1 MHTLSD
7 IVASNSTP
15 ARGEGRDDD
24 DNDDDPEPGPEGE
37 SWFAGGERR
46 FATPLFYFVKKT
58 MISHRLFDI

>member
-7 IVASNSTP
+7 IIASNSAP

-24 DNDDDPEPGPEGE
+24 DNDDDSEPGPEGE

-46 FATPLFYFVKKT
+46 FATPLSYIVNNMKN
-58 MISHRLFDI
+58 